1 VTDGPDGEG
10 PSVDHYY
17 SARPRSPSERG
28 QLRFLYRGEI
38 LTFTV
43 DRGVFASRALDPGTD
58 LLIES
63 LEVGRADR
71 VLDLGCGW
79 GAVGVAA
86 AKAAPEGRVV
96 MVDVNRRAV
105 RLARE
110 NLAQNRLTNAEVRAG
125 SMFEAVPGERFDV
138 IAANPPYRIG
148 RPQILALLRV
158 APQYLTASG
167 RLWIVGQ
174 GSQGILYYQ
183 RKLVEEFPGTV
194 EVVARRSGYRV
205 LRASRSGP
213 ATARA
218 R

>member
-1 VTDGPDGEG
+1 MTEGPDGEG
-10 PSVDHYY
+10 LPVDHYY

-43 DRGVFASRALDPGTD
+43 DRGVFAVRALDPGTD
-58 LLIES
+58 LLIQS
-63 LEVGRADR
+63 LEVGPTDR

-86 AKAAPEGRVV
+86 AKAAPQGRVV

-125 SMFEAVPGERFDV
+125 SMFAAVPGERFDV
-138 IAANPPYRIG
+138 IATNPPYRIG
-148 RPQILALLRV
+148 RPQILAMLRD
-158 APQYLTASG
+158 APRFLTETG
-167 RLWIVGQ
+167 RLWVVGQ

-183 RKLVEEFPGTV
+183 HKLTEEFPGTV
-194 EVVARRSGYRV
+194 DVVARHSGYRV
-205 LRASRSGP
+205 VRACRSARP
-213 ATARA
+213 TDRA